1 MKINDYI
8 NKYAEKK
15 RGASPYWTIDKAQ
28 FESARDKY
36 NTSVRMDKA
45 KSNTEPKK
53 SQLRGYTA
61 NSAIGAGVGAAGAGI
76 ANFSSLGKTR
86 NKAMAFGALGGA
98 ALGAV
103 FNHRRVERQNTKTA
117 NNKKKQAAKRLI
129 ELERNAPGALKFFAA
144 KINHEKNGGIKKQA
158 GIHKVAFS
166 NSWYSVDKKTKKV
179 YENAGSNKVGGV
191 PKEFS
196 PTKDKD
202 GHWSGKREVM
212 DAEEKKRALQSIE
225 KYKR

>member
-15 RGASPYWTIDKAQ
+15 RGASPYWTMDKAQ
-28 FESARDKY
+28 FEAGTAAY
-36 NTSVRMDKA
+36 
-45 KSNTEPKK
+45 KK
-53 SQLRGYTA
+53 SLYEPTPKRYA
-61 NSAIGAGVGAAGAGI
+61 VPSAIGAGVGAAGAGI